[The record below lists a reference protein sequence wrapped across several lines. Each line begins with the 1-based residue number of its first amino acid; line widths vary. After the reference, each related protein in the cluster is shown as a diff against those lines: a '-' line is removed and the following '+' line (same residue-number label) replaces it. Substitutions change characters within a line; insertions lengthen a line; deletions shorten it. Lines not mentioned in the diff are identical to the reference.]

1 MRTPLCASPHG
12 APGCRC
18 PFVLT
23 PLSKARVLPTPQ
35 PEEGAGPGATST
47 LTSSSPSG
55 PLEALQEARA
65 VGSKQTEGRVHP

>member
-1 MRTPLCASPHG
+1 MRTPLCAPPHG

-23 PLSKARVLPTPQ
+23 PPSKARILPRPQ

-47 LTSSSPSG
+47 LTSPLPFWPPGGPAASPRCG
-55 PLEALQEARA
+55 FQAD
-65 VGSKQTEGRVHP
+65 